1 MAPNRNGQRVIKT
14 LQLTWL
20 SLSCVNLPW
29 IWTFIFQNTILIW
42 TEPRQIAGKWSRG
55 EAAVS
60 RTFFPL
66 RPFFDDFDSHCSRLW
81 ICSNTDTKQ
90 DNKSQ
95 GLLQALNSSTFSFKG
110 DFFLPEELKTRIFAS
125 ESTTKPFSYLLN
137 MGMVLVVVVKALWV
151 LAELIPQTLHG
162 LSIFSYLA
170 VDCAAEAQREQSWA
184 WSSTAREPP
193 QWDSFPAL
201 PAGPPGHFLT

>member
-55 EAAVS
+55 EQLCPEPSFHSGLSLMVLIHIVPVCEFVQTQIQN
-60 RTFFPL
+60 RTTKAKAFFKRSTPA
-66 RPFFDDFDSHCSRLW
+66 PS
-81 ICSNTDTKQ
+81 
-90 DNKSQ
+90 
-95 GLLQALNSSTFSFKG
+95 LLKEI
-110 DFFLPEELKTRIFAS
+110 FLPEELKTRIFAS

-137 MGMVLVVVVKALWV
+137 MGMVLVVVVNALWV

-170 VDCAAEAQREQSWA
+170 VDFSAEAQRKQSWA
-184 WSSTAREPP
+184 WGSTAREPP

-201 PAGPPGHFLT
+201 PAGPSDHFLT